1 MHRYFEKGARR
12 LRPILWVVALAAAP
26 ALAQTAAPYRLT
38 LKDAIQR
45 GLQANLSAL
54 VSQTRIEEAEGTRER
69 RFSNLLPHAHI
80 ETPLT
85 YQNRNLKTQ
94 GISIPFAPEVVGPF
108 ASYDFRFY
116 ADQPL
121 LDLQAYHNW
130 KASEQQEQST
140 RSDYQDARDQIVRA
154 IAGLYLNAQAN
165 FALTDAAASRVN
177 VSEALFK
184 LANDQHD
191 QGTATGVDVLRAQV
205 QLANDRQNLLANQNA
220 AKIALLALE
229 RNIGMHPGTQLE
241 LAEPLDFQPLASQDR
256 DSAIRT
262 AIEARSDY
270 QSLTRQRAA
279 LSEQLKAS
287 QARYLPRIGVSGNYG
302 GTGRSLADITGTGA
316 LQANLTLNLFDRDR
330 EGEALEIKSRVD
342 RIDRQMADM
351 RLGIEQ
357 DISQALLNL
366 ESAADQV
373 SVAKSGIELA
383 QRELELSR
391 DRFQHG
397 VTNNI
402 EVISAQDSVERAQQ
416 NLIAALTQHADAKVA
431 LARALGDTEKSYE
444 SFLGIH

>member
-1 MHRYFEKGARR
+1 
-12 LRPILWVVALAAAP
+12 
-26 ALAQTAAPYRLT
+26 
-38 LKDAIQR
+38 
-45 GLQANLSAL
+45 
-54 VSQTRIEEAEGTRER
+54 
-69 RFSNLLPHAHI
+69 
-80 ETPLT
+80 
-85 YQNRNLKTQ
+85 
-94 GISIPFAPEVVGPF
+94 
-108 ASYDFRFY
+108 
-116 ADQPL
+116 L

-165 FALTDAAASRVN
+165 FALAGAAASRVTL
-177 VSEALFK
+177 SEALFK

-205 QLANDRQNLLANQNA
+205 QLANDQQNLLANQNA

-229 RNIGMHPGTQLE
+229 RNIGMHPGTQME
-241 LAEPLDFQPLASQDR
+241 LAEPLDFQPLAPRDR

-262 AIEARSDY
+262 ALEARSDY
-270 QSLTRQRAA
+270 QSLIRQRAA

-287 QARYLPRIGVSGNYG
+287 QARYFPRIGVSGNYG
-302 GTGRSLADITGTGA
+302 GTGRSLADITGIGA
-316 LQANLTLNLFDRDR
+316 LQANLTLSVFDRDR
-330 EGEALEIKSRVD
+330 EGEVLEIKSRVE
-342 RIDRQMADM
+342 RVDRQMADV

-357 DISQALLNL
+357 EVSQALLNL
-366 ESAADQV
+366 ESAAQQV
-373 SVAKSGIELA
+373 SVAKGGLELA

-402 EVISAQDSVERAQQ
+402 EVINAQDSVERAQQ
-416 NLIAALTQHADAKVA
+416 NLIAALTLHADAKVA

>member
-1 MHRYFEKGARR
+1 MIRRFEVRATRR
-12 LRPILWVVALAAAP
+12 AVIFWLAVFATP
-26 ALAQTAAPYRLT
+26 GLAQTGAPYRLT

-45 GLQANLSAL
+45 GLQANLSVL
-54 VSQTRIEEAEGTRER
+54 VSQTKIEEAEGTSQR
-69 RFSNLLPHAHI
+69 RFSNLLPHVRI
-80 ETPLT
+80 ETPVT

-94 GISIPFAPEVVGPF
+94 GISIPSAPEVVGPF
-108 ASYDFRFY
+108 GTYDFRFY
-116 ADQPL
+116 ADQPI
-121 LDLQAYHNW
+121 LDLQAYHGW
-130 KASEQQEQST
+130 KASEHQEQST
-140 RSDYQDARDQIVRA
+140 LSDYQDARDQIVRA
-154 IAGLYLNAQAN
+154 IAGLYLSAQAN
-165 FALTDAAASRVN
+165 FALADAAASRVS

-205 QLANDRQNLLANQNA
+205 QLANDRQSLLADRNA
-220 AKIALLALE
+220 AKIAILTLQ
-229 RNIGMHPGTQLE
+229 RNMGMHPGMPLE
-241 LAEPLDFQPLASQDR
+241 LAEPLEFQPLDPQDR
-256 DSAIRT
+256 ESATRA

-279 LSEQLKAS
+279 LAEQLKAS

-302 GTGRSLADITGTGA
+302 GTGRSLPDITGTGA
-316 LQANLTLNLFDRDR
+316 LQANLTLNVFDRDR
-330 EGEALEIKSRVD
+330 EGEAQEIKSRIE
-342 RIDRQMADM
+342 RIDRQMSDM

-357 DISQALLNL
+357 DIGQALLNL

-373 SVAKSGIELA
+373 SVAKGGLELA

-416 NLIAALTQHADAKVA
+416 NLIAALTMHADAKVA
-431 LARALGDTEKSYE
+431 LARGLGDTEKSYA
-444 SFLGIH
+444 SFLGVQ

>member
-1 MHRYFEKGARR
+1 MCRWFEMRAMRR
-12 LRPILWVVALAAAP
+12 GLILWLAVFATP
-26 ALAQTAAPYRLT
+26 ALAQTEAPYHLT

-45 GLQANLSAL
+45 GLQANLSGL
-54 VSQTRIEEAEGTRER
+54 VSQTRIEEAEGTRQR
-69 RFSNLLPHAHI
+69 RFANLLPHAHI

-94 GISIPFAPEVVGPF
+94 GISIPLAPEVVGPF
-108 ASYDFRFY
+108 GTYDFRFY
-116 ADQPL
+116 ADQTI
-121 LDLQAYHNW
+121 LDLQSYHNW

-140 RSDYQDARDQIVRA
+140 RSDYHDVRDQIVRA
-154 IAGLYLNAQAN
+154 VAGLYLNAQAN
-165 FALTDAAASRVN
+165 LALADAAASRVT
-177 VSEALFK
+177 VSDALYK
-184 LANDQHD
+184 LASDQHD

-205 QLANDRQNLLANQNA
+205 QLANDRQSLLANQNA

-229 RNIGMHPGTQLE
+229 RNIGMHPGTPLE
-241 LAEPLDFQPLASQDR
+241 LAEPLDFQPLAPLDR
-256 DSAIRT
+256 ESAIRT
-262 AIEARSDY
+262 ALEARSDY
-270 QSLTRQRAA
+270 QSLARQRAA

-302 GTGRSLADITGTGA
+302 GTGRSLPDITGTGA
-316 LQANLTLNLFDRDR
+316 LQANLTLNVFDRDR
-330 EGEALEIKSRVD
+330 QGEAQEIKSRIE
-342 RIDRQMADM
+342 RIERQMSDL

-357 DISQALLNL
+357 DVGQALLNL

-373 SVAKSGIELA
+373 GVAKSGLELA

-416 NLIAALTQHADAKVA
+416 NLITALTLHADAKVA

>member
-1 MHRYFEKGARR
+1 MHRWFVKGVRSR
-12 LRPILWVVALAAAP
+12 QLILWMLALTAAP

-80 ETPLT
+80 ETPLI

-94 GISIPFAPEVVGPF
+94 GISIPFAPEVVDPF
-108 ASYDFRFY
+108 GSYDLRFY

-140 RSDYQDARDQIVRA
+140 RSDYQDTRDQIVRA

-165 FALTDAAASRVN
+165 FALADAAASRVT

-220 AKIALLALE
+220 AKIALLVLE

-241 LAEPLDFQPLASQDR
+241 LAEPLGFQPLTSQDR
-256 DSAIRT
+256 ESAIRT
-262 AIEARSDY
+262 ALEARSDY

-287 QARYLPRIGVSGNYG
+287 QARYFPRIGVSGNYG

-316 LQANLTLNLFDRDR
+316 LQANLTLNVFDRDR
-330 EGEALEIKSRVD
+330 EGEALEIKSRVE
-342 RIDRQMADM
+342 RIDRQMADV

-357 DISQALLNL
+357 DVSQALLNL

-373 SVAKSGIELA
+373 SVAKGGLELA

-402 EVISAQDSVERAQQ
+402 EVINAQDSLQRAQQ